1 MGDTDGLAPRPA
13 GLQDEVEVM
22 SSMAAIQ
29 DFLAQKRIAVVGVSH
44 NPKDFSRALLRSM
57 RQHGYDAV
65 AVNPTLNAADGAPCY
80 ARLAEVAPPVDGVL
94 LMTSPAITDQVVQE
108 CARLH
113 IPRVWM
119 FRAGGKGAVSPQAVE
134 FCEEHG
140 IAVVAGECP
149 YMFLS
154 GENWF
159 HRLHGFIKKIS
170 GAYPS

>member
-1 MGDTDGLAPRPA
+1 
-13 GLQDEVEVM
+13 M
-22 SSMAAIQ
+22 SSMAVIE

-44 NPKDFSRALLRSM
+44 NPKDFSRSLLRAL

-65 AVNPTLNAADGAPCY
+65 PVNPKLDSADDAPCY
-80 ARLAEVAPPVDGVL
+80 HTLAEIAPPVDGVL
-94 LMTSPAITDQVVQE
+94 AMTSPAATDDVVQE

-119 FRAGGKGAVSPQAVE
+119 YRAGGQGAVSPQAVQ

-140 IAVVAGECP
+140 IAVVPGECP
-149 YMFLS
+149 YMFLN
-154 GENWF
+154 GESWF
-159 HRLHGFIKKIS
+159 HRLHGFVRKIR